1 LGFCHQDQGFLT
13 QVKGLASYV
22 IPHIDVQIAGTYQGL
37 PGPMIVA
44 NYNAPLPSAILP
56 FPLKVV
62 QIVEPGA
69 AYGDRMNQFDFR
81 VSKLVRVGKTRTTVG
96 LDMYNLLNSTPVL
109 SEVQTYPGPF
119 RTPLSMLQARF
130 FKFSAQFDF

>member
-1 LGFCHQDQGFLT
+1 
-13 QVKGLASYV
+13 
-22 IPHIDVQIAGTYQGL
+22 
-37 PGPMIVA
+37 MIVA

>member
-1 LGFCHQDQGFLT
+1 
-13 QVKGLASYV
+13 
-22 IPHIDVQIAGTYQGL
+22 
-37 PGPMIVA
+37 
-44 NYNAPLPSAILP
+44 
-56 FPLKVV
+56 V

-81 VSKLVRVGKTRTTVG
+81 ISKVLRFSNTRTMIG
-96 LDMYNLLNSTPVL
+96 LDIYNLLNSTPVL